1 MMKHFPNMKTSFTN
15 DAICRTN
22 APDRW
27 GVLLS
32 QRRRWINSTVHNL
45 FELLSLQQLCGFCCF
60 SMRFVVFMD
69 LFSTIVA
76 PAAVGYIA
84 YLVYSLIT
92 NASVFPLTSILM
104 IAAAYGLQVIVFI
117 IKQQYAQIGWMIV
130 VR

>member
-1 MMKHFPNMKTSFTN
+1 
-15 DAICRTN
+15 
-22 APDRW
+22 
-27 GVLLS
+27 
-32 QRRRWINSTVHNL
+32 
-45 FELLSLQQLCGFCCF
+45 
-60 SMRFVVFMD
+60 MRFVVFMD